1 MREIK
6 FRAWFEEKDG
16 EEYCHRE
23 MVYFGFK
30 EGKREAGFYLHNDRE
45 DLLKIAPIMQF
56 TGLKDKN
63 NKEIYEGDIIQEGVK
78 GDDLWNG
85 KATTDDAPIGEVIWD
100 NNGLWNVKPLKEGL
114 FHHQD
119 ENNKHRLYL
128 SRYDGIFVGDWSKNC
143 EVVGNIYENPELLEG
158 NEIMKDY
165 DDDTGEL
172 IAKIADKD
180 AEIKRLEARCKEL
193 VDFYIKVHKL
203 EYIAGIVKPYEQ
215 KIKRLEAEVERLKCC
230 GNCKHFGIDDQHS
243 LYCENDFYPFSI
255 TEKCDKWEGKG

>member
-1 MREIK
+1 MVKGFRRTFSIKGMKMREIK
-6 FRAWFEEKDG
+6 FRAWD
-16 EEYCHRE
+16 RQR
-23 MVYFGFK
+23 
-30 EGKREAGFYLHNDRE
+30 KRMLNDLVPFQESKMPSNWVCFYDV
-45 DLLKIAPIMQF
+45 MQF

-158 NEIMKDY
+158 K
-165 DDDTGEL
+165 
-172 IAKIADKD
+172 
-180 AEIKRLEARCKEL
+180 
-193 VDFYIKVHKL
+193 
-203 EYIAGIVKPYEQ
+203 
-215 KIKRLEAEVERLKCC
+215 
-230 GNCKHFGIDDQHS
+230 
-243 LYCENDFYPFSI
+243 
-255 TEKCDKWEGKG
+255 